1 MLDRVG
7 KAVIYAKS
15 TVLALY
21 IKARYGKRVDIKL
34 WNSLRGKVSLWIDGN
49 SKITW
54 GDFLML
60 LGPIYMKAV
69 HGGNIVIGNRCF
81 FNRNC
86 SITSVGTISIGE
98 QCTFANNVVIVDHD
112 HNIGSDKEE
121 QPYTIKEIHIGNHV
135 WIGANAVILKGVT
148 IGDNAVIAA
157 GAVVNRDVESG
168 YIYGGVP
175 AKKIK
180 KI

>member
-1 MLDRVG
+1 MLDIVE
-7 KAVIYAKS
+7 KALVYARS
-15 TVLALY
+15 ILLAIY
-21 IKARYGKRVDIKL
+21 IKARYGKRADIKL
-34 WNSLRGKVSLWIDGN
+34 WNSLRGKVSLWIDSN

-60 LGPIYMKAV
+60 LGPVYLKAV
-69 HGGNIVIGNRCF
+69 HGGNIVIGDRCF

-86 SITSVGTISIGE
+86 SITSVGNISIGE
-98 QCTFANNVVIVDHD
+98 QCIFANNVVIVDHD
-112 HNIGSDKEE
+112 HNIGFDKEE
-121 QPYTIKEIHIGNHV
+121 HPYIIEDIHIGNHV
-135 WIGANAVILKGVT
+135 WVGANAVILKGVT

-168 YIYGGVP
+168 CIYGGIP